1 MSTRVKKG
9 VRILVVNIA
18 VDGTITALDESRN
31 PIALTRSR
39 RIVLANYKNPSYVD
53 IIRKEFNNP
62 NILSDEFTVVKNG
75 ETVYTYTK

>member
-1 MSTRVKKG
+1 MRMKKG
-9 VRILVVNIA
+9 IRIHLVDIA
-18 VDGTITALDESRN
+18 ADGTITALDESRN

-39 RIVLANYKNPSYVD
+39 RTVLANYKKPDYVD
-53 IIRKEFNNP
+53 AIRKEFQNP